1 MTFYSILFAKPE
13 DRPRQET
20 SAMPDFFVD
29 LNLDQVVTAVTA
41 TKQEY
46 NLTPFYY
53 APLRDLSAVQ
63 YRQEVAQALENAA
76 LLASINAFADRM
88 RTMRRYLGL
97 VEKLHYKYHIAGW
110 FLEAAETYCEAV
122 ACLAADLTRS
132 PLPSAGLRAFRDYVT
147 AYVSCETFTAL
158 QAEIKQLKADLAAVA
173 YCVILKEDVVKVRQY
188 AGEIDYSLDVEKTF
202 AKFKQGA
209 VKDYKVKLSQRSG
222 MNHIEAHILNLVA
235 KLYPEIFSTLDDFYT
250 RRTDFLDATIDAFDR
265 EIQFYVAYLEYIAPL
280 RGAGLS
286 FCYPHTSQQSK
297 EVDVAEGFDLALAAK
312 CAAENLAVVTNDYCL
327 KGEER
332 VLVIS
337 GPNQGGKTTFAR
349 TFGQAHY
356 LAALGCSVPGRRAQ
370 LILADR
376 IFTHFERE
384 EDIQNLRGK
393 LKDDLARIH
402 AVFDQASPWAILI
415 LNEIFSSTTLQD
427 AVFLSQKIIEKII
440 QEDMLCVWVT
450 FVDEI
455 ASFSAQTVSMV
466 STVVPENPA
475 VRTYKLVR
483 KPADG
488 LTYAM
493 SIAEKYRL
501 TYDQIKDR
509 IPS

>member
-1 MTFYSILFAKPE
+1 MTFHSILFARPE
-13 DRPRQET
+13 DRPRQE
-20 SAMPDFFVD
+20 SFARPDFFVD

-41 TKQEY
+41 AKQEY
-46 NLTPFYY
+46 DLTPFYY
-53 APLRDLSAVQ
+53 APLRDLSAIR

-76 LLASINAFADRM
+76 LLASINAFADKM
-88 RTMRRYLGL
+88 RTTRRYLGL
-97 VEKLHYKYHIAGW
+97 LEKLHYQYHIEGW
-110 FLEAAETYCEAV
+110 FLEAAATYCEAV
-122 ACLAADLTRS
+122 ARLAADLTRL

-147 AYVSCETFTAL
+147 AYASSETFTSL
-158 QAEIKQLKADLAAVA
+158 KAEIKQIKADLASVT
-173 YCVILKEDVVKVRQY
+173 YCVILKEDVVKVRKY
-188 AGEIDYSLDVEKTF
+188 AGEVDYSLEVEKTF

-209 VKDYKVKLSQRSG
+209 VKDYTIKLTQRSG
-222 MNHIEAHILNLVA
+222 INHIEAHILNLVA

-250 RRTDFLDATIDAFDR
+250 RRIDFLDATIAAFDR
-265 EIQFYVAYLEYIAPL
+265 EIQFYVAYLEHVAPL
-280 RGAGLS
+280 RANGLS
-286 FCYPHTSQQSK
+286 FCYPHVSQESK
-297 EVDVAEGFDLALAAK
+297 EVDVAAGFDLALAAK
-312 CAAENLAVVTNDYCL
+312 CAAENLPVVTNDYYL
-327 KGEER
+327 KGAER

-356 LAALGCSVPGRRAQ
+356 LAALGCPVPGRRAQ
-370 LILADR
+370 LFLADR
-376 IFTHFERE
+376 IFSHFERE

-402 AVFDQASPWAILI
+402 AVFDQASPQAILI

-427 AVFLSQKIIEKII
+427 AVFLSQKIMERII

-450 FVDEI
+450 FVDEL

-466 STVVPENPA
+466 STIAPENPA
-475 VRTYKLVR
+475 VRTFKLVR

-501 TYDQIKDR
+501 TYNQIKDR